1 MIQANNT
8 LCDVFQDEFSLKR
21 KCYVKWKET
30 AVESSDA
37 ALVVDLATCVS
48 VMLTGID
55 SNGQVWLGLNHLFKC
70 RENDSDVSLEHI
82 SEIRDILVNDKKC
95 IKTACLGVFGAGYKE
110 NSLSSKIA
118 KNNIITSLES
128 LSLFDYSV
136 ELFLTGYQQN
146 ISAFYS
152 GLKESFFIKNTNIET
167 KESNYYMISA
177 EDIFKDAC

>member
-1 MIQANNT
+1 
-8 LCDVFQDEFSLKR
+8 
-21 KCYVKWKET
+21 
-30 AVESSDA
+30 
-37 ALVVDLATCVS
+37 
-48 VMLTGID
+48 
-55 SNGQVWLGLNHLFKC
+55 
-70 RENDSDVSLEHI
+70 
-82 SEIRDILVNDKKC
+82 
-95 IKTACLGVFGAGYKE
+95 AGYKE

-118 KNNIITSLES
+118 RSNIITSLES

-152 GLKESFFIKNTNIET
+152 SQKESFFIKNTNIET

>member
-1 MIQANNT
+1 MIQANNA
-8 LCDVFQDEFSLKR
+8 LSGVFHDEYSSKR
-21 KCYVKWKET
+21 KCYVKWKE
-30 AVESSDA
+30 ALVESSDA
-37 ALVVDLATCVS
+37 AFVVDLATCVS
-48 VMLTGID
+48 VLLAGID
-55 SNGQVWLGLNHLFKC
+55 SDGQVWLGLNHLFKC
-70 RENDSDVSLEHI
+70 RENDSDLSLEHI
-82 SEIRDILVNDKKC
+82 SEIRDVLVNDKKC

-118 KNNIITSLES
+118 RSNILTSLES

-152 GLKESFFIKNTNIET
+152 IKKNSFFIKNTNIET

>member
-1 MIQANNT
+1 MIPADNA
-8 LCDVFQDEFSLKR
+8 LCDIFHDEFSQKR

-37 ALVVDLATCVS
+37 ALIVDLATCVS
-48 VMLTGID
+48 VMLSGID
-55 SNGQVWLGLNHLFKC
+55 SNGKVWMGLNHLFKC
-70 RENDSDVSLEHI
+70 RENDSDLSLEHI
-82 SEIRDILVNDKKC
+82 SVIRDVLVNEKKC
-95 IKTACLGVFGAGYKE
+95 IKTACLGIFGAGYKE

-118 KNNIITSLES
+118 RNNILTSLES

-146 ISAFYS
+146 ISAFFS
-152 GLKESFFIKNTNIET
+152 TTKNSFFIKNTNIET

-177 EDIFKDAC
+177 KDIFKDAC

>member
-1 MIQANNT
+1 MIQANNAIS
-8 LCDVFQDEFSLKR
+8 DIFHDEYSQKR

-37 ALVVDLATCVS
+37 VLIVDLATCVS
-48 VMLTGID
+48 VMLAGID
-55 SNGQVWLGLNHLFKC
+55 SNGQVWMGLNHLFKC

-82 SEIRDILVNDKKC
+82 SVIRDILVNDKKC
-95 IKTACLGVFGAGYKE
+95 TKTACLGVFGAGYKE

-118 KNNIITSLES
+118 RSNIITSLES

-152 GLKESFFIKNTNIET
+152 PQKESFFIKNTNIET
-167 KESNYYMISA
+167 KDSNYYMISA